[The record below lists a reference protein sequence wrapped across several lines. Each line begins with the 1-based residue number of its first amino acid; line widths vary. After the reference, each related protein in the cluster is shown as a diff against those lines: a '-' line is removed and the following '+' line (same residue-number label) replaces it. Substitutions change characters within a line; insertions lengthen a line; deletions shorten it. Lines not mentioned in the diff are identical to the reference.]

1 MHRAIEVKEDDVMD
15 VEGNENIQKMNS
27 NEDFVKS
34 VTLRPHAN
42 VVFYE
47 MKYSTA
53 FVHANRPEKG
63 SC

>member
-1 MHRAIEVKEDDVMD
+1 MD